1 MDFSFIKNAISTV
14 FGNPAVKNAVITAAV
29 TKVAGGS
36 DKEIA
41 AAALGSYASGKYGM
55 PSSTGTSPTG
65 TPPPIDPSFLEAQ
78 KGIMAGIKEFD
89 RLIEQADMAGD
100 PALANEYGKQKG
112 ALQKQ
117 LSDINN
123 QITTAASAP
132 TTTGGIPS
140 TSGNIF
146 TDLFS
151 GGGADD
157 KGSFGKIGDIAGGI
171 MNNYPGGGM
180 GMAFTGLLGKA
191 AYDDYKR
198 REGGIADTP
207 QVSMDS
213 LGRYQLANALGT
225 GGTREEFGLSPAPVS
240 LDFDAM
246 NRTVAAAGGGLISRQ
261 YFKKGGIA
269 ELDMRKGGE
278 SEGPGTGTSDDIPAM
293 LSDGEFVMTAAATKG
308 AGAYDLNKTKK
319 GIELIKTTNS
329 DRERGVTN
337 MRELM
342 NIFEAV

>member
-1 MDFSFIKNAISTV
+1 MASLWGSVGKAISKV
-14 FGNPAVKNAVITAAV
+14 FGSKAVKDAVITAAI
-29 TKVAGGS
+29 TKVSGGS

-41 AAALGSYASGKYGM
+41 AAALGSYAYGKYGT
-55 PSSTGTSPTG
+55 PSSTGTSPTEY
-65 TPPPIDPSFLEAQ
+65 IV
-78 KGIMAGIKEFD
+78 K
-89 RLIEQADMAGD
+89 AGD
-100 PALANEYGKQKG
+100 TLNAIAAANNTTADALAN
-112 ALQKQ
+112 A
-117 LSDINN
+117 NN
-123 QITTAASAP
+123 IANKNVIFPNQVIKIPGSGSA
-132 TTTGGIPS
+132 GGIPS

-151 GGGADD
+151 GGGADNE
-157 KGSFGKIGDIAGGI
+157 GNFGKIGDIAGGI
-171 MNNYPGGGM
+171 GDKLGITDYGSGEGGG
-180 GMAFTGLLGKA
+180 GLSSLSKFALPAFLGKL
-191 AYDDYKR
+191 AYDSAKKKV
-198 REGGIADTP
+198 GGLADTP

-246 NRTVAAAGGGLISRQ
+246 NQPVAAAGGGLISRQ

>member
-1 MDFSFIKNAISTV
+1 
-14 FGNPAVKNAVITAAV
+14 
-29 TKVAGGS
+29 
-36 DKEIA
+36 
-41 AAALGSYASGKYGM
+41 
-55 PSSTGTSPTG
+55 
-65 TPPPIDPSFLEAQ
+65 
-78 KGIMAGIKEFD
+78 
-89 RLIEQADMAGD
+89 
-100 PALANEYGKQKG
+100 
-112 ALQKQ
+112 
-117 LSDINN
+117 
-123 QITTAASAP
+123 
-132 TTTGGIPS
+132 
-140 TSGNIF
+140 
-146 TDLFS
+146 
-151 GGGADD
+151 
-157 KGSFGKIGDIAGGI
+157 

-246 NRTVAAAGGGLISRQ
+246 NQPVAAAGGGLISRQ

>member
-1 MDFSFIKNAISTV
+1 MSKFSDIFKKILPTIVSTYIP
-14 FGNPAVKNAVITAAV
+14 GTNDLTKAA
-29 TKVAGGS
+29 
-36 DKEIA
+36 IA
-41 AAALGSYASGKYGM
+41 AATSKATGGSTEDALLSGIGTYAAGKYGIPPM
-55 PSSTGTSPTG
+55 TGTSP
-65 TPPPIDPSFLEAQ
+65 
-78 KGIMAGIKEFD
+78 
-89 RLIEQADMAGD
+89 IEYIVKAGD
-100 PALANEYGKQKG
+100 TLNAIAAANNTTADALAN
-112 ALQKQ
+112 A
-117 LSDINN
+117 NN
-123 QITTAASAP
+123 IADKSLIFPNQVIKIPGSGSA
-132 TTTGGIPS
+132 GGIPS
-140 TSGNIF
+140 ASRNIF

-157 KGSFGKIGDIAGGI
+157 KGNFGKIGDIVGGI
-171 MNNYPGGGM
+171 TSNYPGGGM

-198 REGGIADTP
+198 REGGLADTP

-246 NRTVAAAGGGLISRQ
+246 NQPVAAAGGGLISRQ

-269 ELDMRKGGE
+269 ELDMREGGE
-278 SEGPGTGTSDDIPAM
+278 SEGPGTGTSDDVPAM

-319 GIELIKTTNS
+319 GIELIKTTDS

>member
-1 MDFSFIKNAISTV
+1 MSLNSIKSLV
-14 FGNPAVKNAVITAAV
+14 YSQEDKLGITDY
-29 TKVAGGS
+29 GS
-36 DKEIA
+36 GE
-41 AAALGSYASGKYGM
+41 
-55 PSSTGTSPTG
+55 
-65 TPPPIDPSFLEAQ
+65 
-78 KGIMAGIKEFD
+78 
-89 RLIEQADMAGD
+89 
-100 PALANEYGKQKG
+100 
-112 ALQKQ
+112 
-117 LSDINN
+117 
-123 QITTAASAP
+123 
-132 TTTGGIPS
+132 
-140 TSGNIF
+140 
-146 TDLFS
+146 
-151 GGGADD
+151 GGGGLSSLSKFAL
-157 KGSFGKIGDIAGGI
+157 
-171 MNNYPGGGM
+171 P
-180 GMAFTGLLGKA
+180 AFLGKL
-191 AYDDYKR
+191 AYDSAKKKV
-198 REGGIADTP
+198 GGLADTP